1 MKYRPVVTLLALAIS
16 CSAVAAEEQSEQN
29 SQRQNYVP
37 SLAVAMQLIQL
48 SHFKL
53 WLAGNLRNWRLAEY
67 ELSQMKT
74 TLQDAKS
81 LFPNELKADTSGIS
95 QSAEEFRDAIKTKD
109 GTRFDRAFEKLTS
122 ACNSC
127 HEGLGLEFIEIRVP
141 RLSPIMTSPL
151 SDQSFAPK

>member
-37 SLAVAMQLIQL
+37 SLAVALQLIQL

-67 ELSQMKT
+67 ELSQMKA
-74 TLQDAKS
+74 TLQDAKN
-81 LFPNELKADTSGIS
+81 LFPNDPKADTSGM
-95 QSAEEFRDAIKTKD
+95 SAEEVRDAIKAKD
-109 GTRFDRAFEKLTS
+109 GTRFDRAFEKFTS
-122 ACNSC
+122 TCNSC
-127 HEGLGLEFIEIRVP
+127 HESVGLEFIEIRVP
-141 RLSPIMTSPL
+141 LLSPIMTSPL